1 MQVRNCSRGEV
12 KYVRPPI
19 PKYINTY
26 ESRNQHERVKTSLHY
41 IDYWYNK
48 FYKRIS
54 VFDFCINDVNIEI

>member
-19 PKYINTY
+19 PEYINTY

-48 FYKRIS
+48 FGKNS
-54 VFDFCINDVNIEI
+54 ASF